1 MPESKSVWGIEIGQ
15 AGLKALKLRYAEAAH
30 QVVAVGFDYI
40 PHAKILSQPDAIPD
54 ELIAEAITKF
64 LSRNKV
70 QDDIVAIGLPAQSSL
85 ARFIQLPPVEA
96 GKVKEIVKY
105 EAKQQIP
112 FPLEDVIWDYQQM
125 GGGEEAGGFV
135 IDSEVGI
142 FATKRDQVMHQLHPF
157 QSNKV
162 EIELMQIAPVA
173 LYSFLAYDRLSIR
186 PDGEGAP
193 VDEEHTAVLDMG
205 SDQSTIMV
213 TDGAKIWIRNIPIG
227 GNHFTRALTKEM
239 KLTFA
244 KAEHLKCNATKSPD
258 PKAVFQALKP
268 VFNDYLSEVQRSLGY
283 FSSVSQGAEIKKVIG
298 CGNGFRM
305 AGLQK
310 FLEQNLELPVERAEE
325 FKQLA
330 GTSVLEAQ
338 LFKENIMS
346 FTVAYGLAIQAMGL
360 SRMGTNLLPPEIAR
374 AREIR
379 RKKPWAAITAATLLT
394 GLALSTIGTA
404 NAWRVVHS
412 EPWDKALKTS
422 GDLQSKWGGY
432 QSSYSTATGRYDSAK
447 SVGKTLVEGMKDTIW
462 LEFYKSVNE
471 CMPRDIGQ
479 ALDED
484 NIEYRNRVL
493 IKSITAEKSDDLA
506 AWFEGINT
514 NYKALSDEVA
524 EDRGLKPQPAPEG
537 EGYIFTLNGEHYHH
551 IPDKP
556 ETDQGIN
563 YLLDRVIPNLQTWT
577 FKQEDGDRVD
587 VRKMGI
593 TNPVVLYA
601 KQEVVDLA
609 QRASNARKDPR
620 FNVVNP
626 TNRPQGD
633 FNEPMPDAF
642 SADPSMEEFGYD
654 NGQPQPG
661 RRNMEFREVHRTQ
674 FQIQFVW
681 KPIPEEERLEE
692 DPLKVATEESENSE
706 TTTETEATVE

>member
-1 MPESKSVWGIEIGQ
+1 MPETRAVWGIEIGQ
-15 AGLKALKLRYAEAAH
+15 AGLKAIKLRYAEAAH

-54 ELIAEAITKF
+54 ELINEAITKF
-64 LSRNKV
+64 LSRNKLEG
-70 QDDIVAIGLPAQSSL
+70 DIIAVGLPAQSSL

-125 GGGEEAGGFV
+125 GGGDEAGGFM
-135 IDSEVGI
+135 IDAEVGI
-142 FATKRDQVMHQLHPF
+142 FAMKRDQVMHQLRPF
-157 QSNKV
+157 QNNKI
-162 EIELMQIAPVA
+162 EIELMQIAPLA
-173 LYSFLAYDRLSIR
+173 LFSYLSFDQLGIR
-186 PDGEGAP
+186 PGDEGAP
-193 VDEEHTAVLDMG
+193 VADEHTAVLDMG
-205 SDQSTIMV
+205 ADQSTIMV
-213 TDGAKIWIRNIPIG
+213 TNGEKIWIRNIPIG

-283 FSSVSQGAEIKKVIG
+283 FGSVSKGEEIKKIVG

-310 FLEQNLELPVERAEE
+310 FLEQNLEIPVERAEE
-325 FKQLA
+325 FKQLV

-338 LFKENIMS
+338 LFRDNVMT

-360 SRMGTNLLPPEIAR
+360 STAETTLLPPEIAR

-404 NAWRVVHS
+404 NAWRTVHT
-412 EPWDKALKTS
+412 EPWDRTLS
-422 GDLQSKWGGY
+422 QSQQLQQTWGGY
-432 QSSYSTATGRYDSAK
+432 KSSYDTATGRYNSAK
-447 SVGKTLVEGMKDTIW
+447 AVGATLVEGMKDTIW
-462 LEFYKSVNE
+462 LEFYKSISE
-471 CMPRDIGQ
+471 CLPRDIGA

-493 IKSITAEKSDDLA
+493 IKAITMENSDDLA
-506 AWFEGINT
+506 GWYEG
-514 NYKALSDEVA
+514 LSSHYVDLSREAA
-524 EDRGLKPQPAPEG
+524 ESAGLQEMPAPEG
-537 EGYIFTLNGEHYHH
+537 EGYIVTLNGEHYHH

-563 YLLDRVIPNLQTWT
+563 YLLDRVIPALQSWT
-577 FKQEDGDRVD
+577 YQQEDGPRVD
-587 VRKMGI
+587 VRRMGI
-593 TNPVVLYA
+593 TNPVVTMA
-601 KQEVVDLA
+601 KQQIVNLEQRSKNLRQKPRINVIDPRTNPQNTFNPLMEEGSPPDMGYEGGQVQPGKRPVDL
-609 QRASNARKDPR
+609 
-620 FNVVNP
+620 
-626 TNRPQGD
+626 
-633 FNEPMPDAF
+633 
-642 SADPSMEEFGYD
+642 
-654 NGQPQPG
+654 
-661 RRNMEFREVHRTQ
+661 REVHQTL
-674 FQIQFVW
+674 FKIQFVW
-681 KPIPEEERLEE
+681 KPIPEEERLEA
-692 DPLKVATEESENSE
+692 DPLAPADA
-706 TTTETEATVE
+706 EASGEDGTDASGT